1 MKNLNRIT
9 AVTATAVA
17 LTFAGVGVASAV
29 TGSYSA
35 TATESSASFAVSQ
48 ATFYAQ
54 NQGYAA
60 GFRVGQC
67 PVGSQS
73 VRPYGPNYMA
83 IVYVTC
89 YRSS

>member
-1 MKNLNRIT
+1 MKNLNRLT
-9 AVTATAVA
+9 AVTAVAVA
-17 LTFAGVGVASAV
+17 LTLTGVGVASAV

-35 TATESSASFAVSQ
+35 TAIESSASFAISQ

-54 NQGYAA
+54 NQGYGA

-67 PVGSQS
+67 PVSSQS
-73 VRPYGPNYMA
+73 AQPYGSNYMA